1 MQSFHSIVRNQIL
14 LAVTLVTAIVNLW
27 LIYKVAPVIPEQE
40 MAQKIFY
47 YHVPLAWNAF
57 LAYLLTA
64 LAGIAYLVTRRNQWD
79 IWSLAGAEVGTL
91 FALLILVTGPIWAT
105 PIWGTPWSWQPRLT
119 TTLVLFLIFVGYF
132 MVRAFG
138 GPYERASRYAAV
150 IAILAVI
157 DIPLILTAVT
167 WWAPEVQSH
176 PQMEMARQPS
186 GILRIF
192 FFSLFSFTLM
202 LIYMVLYRHHVA
214 ELEFRRNT
222 QTEEASDV

>member
-1 MQSFHSIVRNQIL
+1 MQSFHSIVRHQIL

-27 LIYKVAPVIPEQE
+27 LIYKVAPVVPEQE

-47 YHVPLAWNAF
+47 YHVPLAWNTF

-64 LAGIAYLVTRRNQWD
+64 LAGAAYLVTRRSRWD

-105 PIWGTPWSWQPRLT
+105 PMWGTPWSWQPRLT

>member
-27 LIYKVAPVIPEQE
+27 LIYKVAPVVPEQE

-64 LAGIAYLVTRRNQWD
+64 LAG
-79 IWSLAGAEVGTL
+79 AEVGTL

-105 PIWGTPWSWQPRLT
+105 PIWGKPWSWEPRLT